1 MAQGY
6 NARKVISEVIASF
19 VLQCTVSL
27 GGNVNTRWLSKPDM
41 GSIIQIK
48 NQWNILV
55 RKLLICELSKLS
67 KFSRLLTSSDTKR
80 TLICIY
86 SCLHIPP
93 WENWFQCV
101 RRIRNSSINFPCTIT
116 LTWPNLILS
125 WSDKLS
131 KAYGWCRAGILRT
144 KHYRP

>member
-27 GGNVNTRWLSKPDM
+27 GGNVNTRRMSKPDM

-67 KFSRLLTSSDTKR
+67 KFNAFNLLGYQTNTNLHLFLLT
-80 TLICIY
+80 Y
-86 SCLHIPP
+86 SALRELCR
-93 WENWFQCV
+93 CV